1 MGIRK
6 QGVIVSLVLLGL
18 LVTGLASHAQNIK
31 EHDFKF
37 ALQSARESAQVI
49 SAQRFA
55 DIVKQK
61 TNGKITIKVY
71 DGGVLG
77 TDVSTLSA
85 MQGGTIDFS
94 LMGFGTLGGHDKSTT
109 LFDLP
114 FLFNTEQEVDRVV
127 DGPVGQKVFQKLPP
141 KGLLGLSYAELGF
154 MQFHNS
160 KRPIIKLE
168 DFQGLKL
175 RAQTMPVVI
184 ETINALGAN
193 AVPMPF
199 GELYTALEQK
209 VVDGASSP
217 FDNIASGKFYEVN
230 KYLSISN
237 HLYIAMAFLMSKKT
251 WDTLSPDEQKIIQE
265 AGIEAG
271 KFERQANRAAN
282 ERRLEELK
290 KTMQVNVISPPE
302 IARMREKV
310 KPVAEKWGKE
320 AGIDLYNEMNAEL
333 AKIRSG
339 K

>member
-1 MGIRK
+1 MNIRK
-6 QGVIVSLVLLGL
+6 EGFIVSLLLLGL
-18 LVTGLASHAQNIK
+18 LLSGVVTHAQNIK
-31 EHDFKF
+31 EHNFKF
-37 ALQSARESAQVI
+37 ALQSARESAQVA
-49 SAQRFA
+49 SAQHFA
-55 DIVKQK
+55 DVVKQK

-71 DGGVLG
+71 DSAVLG

-127 DGPVGQKVFQKLPP
+127 DGPVGKKVFQKLPP
-141 KGLLGLSYAELGF
+141 KGLLGLAYAELGF

-160 KRPIIKLE
+160 RRPINKLE
-168 DFQGLKL
+168 DLQGLKL
-175 RAQTMPVVI
+175 RSQTMPVVI
-184 ETINALGAN
+184 ETINTLGAN

-209 VVDGASSP
+209 VVDGAASP

-251 WDTLSPDEQKIIQE
+251 WDTLSPDEQKIIQD

-271 KFERQANRAAN
+271 KFERKANREAN
-282 ERRLEELK
+282 QRRLEELK
-290 KTMQVNVISPPE
+290 KTMQVNVIAPQE

-310 KPVAEKWGKE
+310 KPVSEKWGKE
-320 AGIDLYNEMNAEL
+320 AGIDLYNEMNGEL
-333 AKIRSG
+333 AKIRGG